1 MGINQAVS
9 ERRAALAAA
18 QELIAKAQAA
28 SNSAD
33 YADEIDTLDQV
44 ITNAAKG
51 DADAL
56 TSDIIAST
64 KLLDDA
70 VNADMNSALAALAQD
85 SSPVSNEAD
94 VIAAKATLQN
104 SVDSNSATLVADTNN
119 YLSVLA
125 AAKIT
130 RSDAQTAAQDAMDR
144 TVPNNK
150 AAIIKAQG
158 LLEQAMADAN
168 NELLVTSELVTLTDK
183 LNLIIDSFVKLNEIY
198 MKAVSGPVTYEEGI
212 VPLVSNI
219 NDQFSNA
226 QLTSEDV
233 DAFTTQLQTIFDA
246 AMNARDNA
254 KIDATNAIS
263 NAKDVATNSNVAS
276 AIDNL
281 NNIVEAANNNSE
293 QVLTADIIH
302 ATALLN
308 ANVGL
313 LNTAPVNNE
322 QVVIDAVNALNVV
335 LNEPTSTTADILAAT
350 DTFNTVV
357 GEAKDSRIDA
367 TEAANTAL
375 GATDPVGNETV
386 VTDAVTALN
395 QVLND
400 PASTTAEILAA
411 TDTFNTVVGE
421 AKDSRNDAKDAVNTA
436 LASTDPVGNETAVTD
451 AVTALNEV
459 LNNPASTTAE
469 ILAAT
474 DTFNTVVGEAKD
486 SRNDAKDAADTA
498 LAATDPVGN
507 EQVVTDAVTALNEV
521 LNNPASTTA
530 EILAAT
536 DTFNTVVGEAKDSR
550 NDATDAADTA
560 LASTDP
566 VGNETDVTNAVTA
579 LNEVLNNPASTT
591 AEILAE
597 TDTFNTVV
605 GEAKDSRNDA
615 KDAADT
621 AFAATDPVGNEQVV
635 TDAVTAL
642 NEVLNNPASTTADI
656 LAATETF
663 KDVVNQAKDSRND
676 AVDEAETLIT
686 NIDSISKRPGVK
698 EKLDE
703 LQKTL
708 DDAASGS
715 ENVLTADIKDTVQE
729 LREISEN
736 VQNVLDDANNHL
748 TEDFANPVNK
758 EPGVKDATDK
768 LKDLVNDPTASIDD
782 VQKAIDAMDTVIEQA
797 KVERNQAI
805 KDAENALKKYG
816 NTGELGNL
824 IQ

>member
-158 LLEQAMADAN
+158 LLEQ
-168 NELLVTSELVTLTDK
+168 
-183 LNLIIDSFVKLNEIY
+183 
-198 MKAVSGPVTYEEGI
+198 
-212 VPLVSNI
+212 
-219 NDQFSNA
+219 
-226 QLTSEDV
+226 
-233 DAFTTQLQTIFDA
+233 
-246 AMNARDNA
+246 
-254 KIDATNAIS
+254 
-263 NAKDVATNSNVAS
+263 
-276 AIDNL
+276 
-281 NNIVEAANNNSE
+281 
-293 QVLTADIIH
+293 
-302 ATALLN
+302 
-308 ANVGL
+308 
-313 LNTAPVNNE
+313 
-322 QVVIDAVNALNVV
+322 
-335 LNEPTSTTADILAAT
+335 
-350 DTFNTVV
+350 
-357 GEAKDSRIDA
+357 
-367 TEAANTAL
+367 
-375 GATDPVGNETV
+375 
-386 VTDAVTALN
+386 
-395 QVLND
+395 
-400 PASTTAEILAA
+400 
-411 TDTFNTVVGE
+411 
-421 AKDSRNDAKDAVNTA
+421 
-436 LASTDPVGNETAVTD
+436 
-451 AVTALNEV
+451 
-459 LNNPASTTAE
+459 
-469 ILAAT
+469 
-474 DTFNTVVGEAKD
+474 
-486 SRNDAKDAADTA
+486 
-498 LAATDPVGN
+498 
-507 EQVVTDAVTALNEV
+507 
-521 LNNPASTTA
+521 
-530 EILAAT
+530 
-536 DTFNTVVGEAKDSR
+536 
-550 NDATDAADTA
+550 
-560 LASTDP
+560 
-566 VGNETDVTNAVTA
+566 
-579 LNEVLNNPASTT
+579 
-591 AEILAE
+591 
-597 TDTFNTVV
+597 
-605 GEAKDSRNDA
+605 
-615 KDAADT
+615 
-621 AFAATDPVGNEQVV
+621 VV

-698 EKLDE
+698 EK
-703 LQKTL
+703 L

-805 KDAENALKKYG
+805 KDAENAENALKEYG